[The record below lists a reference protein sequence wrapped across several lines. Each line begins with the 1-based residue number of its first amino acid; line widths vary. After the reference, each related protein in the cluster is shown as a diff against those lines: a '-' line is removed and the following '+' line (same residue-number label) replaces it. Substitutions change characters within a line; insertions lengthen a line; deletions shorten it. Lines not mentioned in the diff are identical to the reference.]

1 MKMPRINLLLTGVFT
16 VHCVWVAAH
25 LFLVA
30 GERVNPWKLGGYG
43 MYTQPAPQLAVE
55 VYTIADDDGFT
66 AEWEPVRFRGEQIL
80 LESGSIGFSGNLERV
95 FRCWP
100 VPEYAVKAF
109 LSMNKHIIGKP
120 VLIRYVE
127 NKFDDGKIERGLQ
140 GRVLVRWTGSPIEP
154 LITSEFC

>member
-1 MKMPRINLLLTGVFT
+1 MSRINILLTSIFT
-16 VHCVWVAAH
+16 AHCFWVAAH

-43 MYTQPAPQLAVE
+43 MYTQPAPQLAVD
-55 VYTIADDDGFT
+55 VFTISDDDSFA
-66 AEWEPVRFRGEQIL
+66 AEWEPVTFRGEPIL

-95 FRCWP
+95 FRCRP

-109 LSMNKHIIGKP
+109 LSMNAHLIGRP

-127 NKFDDGKIERGLQ
+127 NKFNNGIIERGLQ
-140 GRVLVRWTGSPIEP
+140 GQVMVRWTGSPIKP